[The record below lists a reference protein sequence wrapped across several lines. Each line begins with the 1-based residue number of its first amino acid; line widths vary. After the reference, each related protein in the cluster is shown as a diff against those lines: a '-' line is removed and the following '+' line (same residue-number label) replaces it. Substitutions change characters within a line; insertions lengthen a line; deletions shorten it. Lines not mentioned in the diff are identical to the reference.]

1 MMDPTRQELLAHL
14 ESLYPD
20 LSGTGEAAHLE
31 DACPDGCGCRFDIEE
46 AAFWAAT
53 HCHGGQNSNL
63 YAAYCASPYDPG
75 MTMDLPNDEERPTAS
90 DLYRDAVEWITG
102 KPYDSA
108 GQ

>member
-1 MMDPTRQELLAHL
+1 MDPTRQELLAHL

-75 MTMDLPNDEERPTAS
+75 MTMDLPNDEESPTAS

-102 KPYDSA
+102 KPYDEEA
-108 GQ
+108 KA